1 MEEISIKINEMQSE
15 RNYLISYIDDLNR
28 QLKEIDEECQET
40 NKRYDRYIYSNSI
53 TEIER
58 AEFYSKKNEANGRYE
73 DYYETISEN
82 IKKINNQI
90 EELGYKIRKMSL
102 EMEK

>member
-1 MEEISIKINEMQSE
+1 MDELSIKINEMQSE

-28 QLKEIDEECQET
+28 QLQEIDEECQET
-40 NKRYDRYIYSNSI
+40 NKRYDIYICSNSI
-53 TEIER
+53 TETER

-90 EELGYKIRKMSL
+90 EELDYKIRKMSL